1 LIESSAPTQEERL
14 IAGLTHLSI
23 MLSLFIVSFW
33 VPWVICAVVYFV
45 FKGRSPYLRKQ
56 ALQALVFQIVCIAV
70 GGFLITLGVPTVEL
84 FIGAILILIG
94 AFIILVGCILGIV
107 ATVQCFKGRDYSYP
121 LIGGWF
127 S

>member
-1 LIESSAPTQEERL
+1 MDTTAPTQEERL

-23 MLSLFIVSFW
+23 IIALFIVSFW
-33 VPWVICAVVYFV
+33 VPWVISAVVYFV

-56 ALQALVFQIVCIAV
+56 ALQALVFQIVFIVV
-70 GGFLITLGVPTVEL
+70 GAALIVIGIPTMELIVGIFLALAGI
-84 FIGAILILIG
+84 I
-94 AFIILVGCILGIV
+94 IILGGYILGFV
-107 ATVQCFKGRDYSYP
+107 AAVLCFKGRDYSYP

>member
-1 LIESSAPTQEERL
+1 MDTTAPTQEERL

-23 MLSLFIVSFW
+23 IIALFIVSFW
-33 VPWVICAVVYFV
+33 VPWVISAVVYFV

-56 ALQALVFQIVCIAV
+56 ALQALVFQIVFIVV
-70 GGFLITLGVPTVEL
+70 GAALIVIGIPTMELIVGIFLALAGI
-84 FIGAILILIG
+84 I
-94 AFIILVGCILGIV
+94 IILGGYILGFV
-107 ATVQCFKGRDYSYP
+107 AAVQCFKGRDYSYP